1 MVLNYSYSN
10 MSKIVTLTEGA
21 SIALHG
27 MIIVA
32 KSGGK
37 ANVIQIAEITNSSK
51 HHVAKIFQR
60 LVKDNFL
67 ESHRGPSGG
76 FSLKK
81 DPKDISLLDIYESI
95 EGKIEVTSCPHDKQ
109 ICPFNKCIMD
119 NVTYKMTND
128 FREHLKKHSLADYL
142 D

>member
-1 MVLNYSYSN
+1 

-32 KSGGK
+32 RSGGK
-37 ANVIQIAEITNSSK
+37 ANVIQISEVTSSSK

-81 DPKDISLLDIYESI
+81 NPEDISLLDIYESI
-95 EGKIEVTSCPHDKQ
+95 EGKIEMSACPHDKI
-109 ICPFNKCIMD
+109 ICPFEKCIMN
-119 NVTYKMTND
+119 NVTFKMTQD
-128 FREHLKKHSLADYL
+128 FRDHLKGHTLADFL
-142 D
+142 

>member
-1 MVLNYSYSN
+1 

-32 KSGGK
+32 RSGGK
-37 ANVIQIAEITNSSK
+37 ANVIQISEVTNSSK

-81 DPKDISLLDIYESI
+81 DPSEITLLDIYESI
-95 EGKIEVTSCPHDKQ
+95 KGKIEMTACPHDKLV
-109 ICPFNKCIMD
+109 CPFDKCIMN
-119 NVTYKMTND
+119 NVTYKMTVD
-128 FREHLKKHSLADYL
+128 FRDHLQKHTLADFI
-142 D
+142 

>member
-1 MVLNYSYSN
+1 
-10 MSKIVTLTEGA
+10 MSKIVTLTEAA

-32 KSGGK
+32 KNDNK
-37 ANVIQIAEITNSSK
+37 ANVVQIADLTKSSK

-60 LVKDNFL
+60 LVKDGLL

-81 DPKDISLLDIYESI
+81 SPSEITLLEIYESI
-95 EGKIEVTSCPHDKQ
+95 EGRIEVTSCPHDKH
-109 ICPFNKCIMD
+109 ICPFEKCIMD
-119 NVTYKMTND
+119 NVTRKMTSD
-128 FREHLKKHSLADYL
+128 FKDHLKNNTVADYM
-142 D
+142 